1 MTTESQQIIDRYFKA
16 YAAHD
21 LDAVREVLAED
32 VTWHFPGHH
41 ALSGTKRGVEEV
53 VAFFDEMG
61 QLQLRPDKY
70 VIGANDG
77 YVLEAQRVF
86 SIDDEFPF
94 ETETCVLWKFADG
107 KITSGTH
114 FFADQDKADGFFTT
128 RLAAASQR

>member
-21 LDAVREVLAED
+21 LDAVSEVLAED

-41 ALSGTKRGVEEV
+41 PLSGTKRGIEEV

-61 QLQLRPDKY
+61 QMQLRPDKY

-94 ETETCVLWKFADG
+94 ETETCVLWKFAVPAG
-107 KITSGTH
+107 APTPVRRPGRGVPRPGSG
-114 FFADQDKADGFFTT
+114 
-128 RLAAASQR
+128 RSPAAGVI